1 MVLDGTTK
9 MRKFLDIAGRDALP
23 QGQLVG
29 GLEVAPGVGWGWG
42 QRGSRE
48 NLKETRGL
56 SEVSVDNMK
65 EIFFPRDSVGT
76 VKNLLQTR
84 K

>member
-1 MVLDGTTK
+1 M
-9 MRKFLDIAGRDALP
+9 
-23 QGQLVG
+23 G

-65 EIFFPRDSVGT
+65 EIFSPGIQWG
-76 VKNLLQTR
+76 L
-84 K
+84 

>member
-29 GLEVAPGVGWGWG
+29 GLEIAPGVGWG

-48 NLKETRGL
+48 NLRETRGL
-56 SEVSVDNMK
+56 SEVSDNMK
-65 EIFFPRDSVGT
+65 EIFFPRDSVGIL
-76 VKNLLQTR
+76 KNLLQAR